1 MIVYV
6 EYAFVEN
13 FVLDTMLLYLSFRA
27 AKVDF
32 KWKKLLFSAAVGAI
46 FALLFPLLSLPDP
59 LASFLKFFV
68 GFLLC
73 LLCFDRFKWGKYA
86 FVCVCFF
93 GFSFAFA
100 GAIFAVYNGF
110 SHLENGYKIDQA
122 PVALVL
128 CGGVGF
134 TLLTLSAM
142 KKFYRKRALHSHL
155 YPCKIRYNERSV
167 NALGFLDSG
176 NMATRNGLPVCFV
189 SPDIT
194 YELWE
199 NELAF
204 SNAVTREEITVLTVG
219 GEKTLPLFKGELTI
233 QTPDGV
239 FERKE
244 VYFSPSAHIVSREYK
259 ILLQSCILEV

>member
-1 MIVYV
+1 MVVYV
-6 EYAFVEN
+6 EYAFAEN
-13 FVLDTMLLYLSFRA
+13 FALDMMLLYLSFRA

-32 KWKKLLFSAAVGAI
+32 RWKKLLFSATVGAV
-46 FALLFPLLSLPDP
+46 FALCFPLLSLPDF
-59 LASFLKFFV
+59 LANCLKFLV

-73 LLCFDRFKWGKYA
+73 LLCFDRFQWGRYA
-86 FVCVCFF
+86 FTCVCFF
-93 GFSFAFA
+93 FFSFAFA

-110 SHLENGYKIDQA
+110 SRLENGYQIERA

-134 TLLTLSAM
+134 VLFILSAL
-142 KKFYRKRALHSHL
+142 KKFYQKRALHSHL
-155 YPCKIRYNERSV
+155 YPCEIRYNTRAV

-176 NMATRNGLPVCFV
+176 NMATKNGIPVCFIA
-189 SPDIT
+189 PDLS
-194 YELWE
+194 YDLWE

-204 SNAVTREEITVLTVG
+204 SNADKREEITILTVG
-219 GEKTLPLFKGELTI
+219 GEKTLPLFKGELKI
-233 QTPDGV
+233 QTPSGV
-239 FERKE
+239 FTRKE